1 MIFFLVLPRVKRGK
15 TMLQKR
21 LLLQENYDK
30 IINQFENAVRKYPM
44 SLTQEQIKRRRT
56 FAIISHP
63 DAGKTTLTEKLL
75 LYGGAIQLA
84 GSVKGKATAR
94 HAVSDWMELEKQRG
108 ISITSSV
115 MQFEYEGYC
124 INILDTPGHQDFS
137 EDTYRTLM
145 AADSAVMVI
154 DAAKGIEPQTRKL
167 FKICAMRHIPIFTF
181 INKLDR
187 EARSPYDLMEEL
199 ENEFGIGTYPMN
211 WPIGCGQDFKG
222 VYDREK
228 REILA
233 FTEFHRGQNR
243 IKAVECTLEDGDKLD
258 ELIGAKLRAVLTDD
272 IELLDGAG
280 YEFDIDEVRAGR
292 LSPVF
297 FGSALNNFGV
307 EPFLESFLRMTMP
320 PLPRISGDEIIDPFD
335 ERFSAFVFKIQAN
348 MNKAHRDRIAFM
360 RICSGKFVREKEYFH
375 VQGGKALRLA
385 QPQQLMAQE
394 RAVIDEAYAGDIIGV
409 FDPGIFSIGDTIC
422 EKGMDARFEGIPTF
436 APEHFAGVE
445 RVDTMKR
452 KQFEKGIM
460 QIAQEGAIQIFHE
473 PFTGVEEVIVGV
485 VGVLQFEVLEY
496 RLKTEYGV
504 DIRRRPMPY
513 EVVRWV
519 DNDDLDIR
527 SLNLTS
533 DTKWVQDFRGN
544 NLLLFT
550 SEWCVNWALQKNE
563 GLVLREFNRE

>member
-1 MIFFLVLPRVKRGK
+1 
-15 TMLQKR
+15 
-21 LLLQENYDK
+21 
-30 IINQFENAVRKYPM
+30 M
-44 SLTQEQIKRRRT
+44 SNMEKEIRRRRT

-115 MQFEYEGYC
+115 MQFEYNDYC

-187 EARSPYDLMEEL
+187 EARSPYELIEQL

-211 WPIGCGQDFKG
+211 WPIGCGIDFKG

-228 REILA
+228 KAILA
-233 FTEFHRGQNR
+233 FSEHHRGQNR
-243 IKAVECTLEDGDKLD
+243 IQAIECDLNDAEFVD
-258 ELIGAKLRAVLTDD
+258 ELIGENLRKTLVDD
-272 IELLDGAG
+272 VELLDGAS
-280 YEFDIDEVRAGR
+280 YEFDIEEVRRGR

-297 FGSALNNFGV
+297 FGSALTNFGV
-307 EPFLESFLRMTMP
+307 EQFLNSFLEMTTP
-320 PLPRISGDEIIDPFD
+320 PLARTTEDDIVDPFD

-360 RICSGKFVREKEYFH
+360 RICSGKFQRSEEYFH
-375 VQGGKALRLA
+375 VQGGKALKLA
-385 QPQQLMAQE
+385 QPQQMMAQE
-394 RAVIDEAYAGDIIGV
+394 REIVEEAYAGDIIGV

-422 EKGMDARFEGIPTF
+422 AKGMKVEFEGIPTF
-436 APEHFAGVE
+436 APEHFAAVE
-445 RVDTMKR
+445 RIDTMKR
-452 KQFEKGIM
+452 KQFEKGMM

-473 PFTGVEEVIVGV
+473 PYSGIEEVIVVV

-496 RLKTEYGV
+496 RLKSEYSTDV
-504 DIRRRPMPY
+504 RRRALPY
-513 EVVRWV
+513 QEVRWIGNEGI
-519 DNDDLDIR
+519 DP
-527 SLNLTS
+527 SKLNLTS
-533 DTKWVQDFRGN
+533 DTKWVQDFKGN

-550 SEWCVNWALQKNE
+550 AGWCVDWALKKNE
-563 GLVLREFNRE
+563 GLILREFSKN